1 VLRTS
6 TRSSSASLQHDDSN
20 IGIRLASD
28 DYAPHKH
35 PKIENRLP
43 ARPCAHI
50 RHTPIYAFWLDPV
63 ERRFALLA
71 QQMIGLADRLV
82 PPTAGFDTGNTK
94 GKN

>member
-1 VLRTS
+1 MLRTS

-43 ARPCAHI
+43 VLPCAHI

-71 QQMIGLADRLV
+71 QQMSGPADRLV